1 MDREEARIILSAY
14 RPGRDDAAD
23 PAFAPALALL
33 DQDGELAD
41 WFANQHA
48 LDIILQSAV
57 RSIEPPADLKAS
69 ILASAKMVEPP
80 AAHRQWQYP
89 VWLAAAAVVA
99 LLAGLSFLI
108 LPHHGPKT
116 SLASIDAAIPRL
128 TRAHEHPF
136 ATDDGDVEKIRHWLA
151 GNGGDK
157 GFVVPRGLKG
167 IQGMGCE
174 VTAVNGAKI
183 SILCF
188 ELHNGGAAHL
198 YVMDRSQLQNPPPDL
213 KPEFQERDGIA
224 MASWS
229 DGRHSY
235 ILAMPGSDSEVRAL
249 L

>member
-14 RPGRDDAAD
+14 RPDRDDAAD
-23 PAFAPALALL
+23 PVFAPALALL
-33 DQDGELAD
+33 DQDRELAD

-48 LDIILQSAV
+48 LDLILQSAMQ
-57 RSIEPPADLKAS
+57 SIEPPADLKAS
-69 ILASAKMVEPP
+69 ILASAKTIPLP
-80 AAHRQWQYP
+80 TASRRWKHP
-89 VWLAAAAVVA
+89 IWLVAAAVVA
-99 LLAGLSFLI
+99 LLAGLAFLI
-108 LPHHGPKT
+108 PSHTGPKT
-116 SLASIDAAIPRL
+116 SLASIDAAIPKL

-136 ATDDGDVEKIRHWLA
+136 ATDDGDVEKIRSWLA

-198 YVMDRSQLQNPPPDL
+198 YVMDRSQLDNPPPDL

-235 ILAMPGSDSEVRAL
+235 ILAMPGSDSDVRAL

>member
-33 DQDGELAD
+33 DRDSELAD

-48 LDIILQSAV
+48 LDLILQSAV
-57 RSIEPPADLKAS
+57 QTIDPPADLKAS
-69 ILASAKMVEPP
+69 ILASAKTVTLPS
-80 AAHRQWQYP
+80 HRSHWRYP
-89 VWLAAAAVVA
+89 VWLAAAAAVA
-99 LLAGLSFLI
+99 LFAGLAFLI
-108 LPHHGPKT
+108 SSHLEPKT
-116 SLASIDAAIPRL
+116 SLASIDAAIPKL

-136 ATDDGDVEKIRHWLA
+136 ATDDGDVEKIRSWLA

-157 GFVVPRGLKG
+157 EFVVPRGLKG

-235 ILAMPGSDSEVRAL
+235 ILAMPGSDSDVRAL

>member
-23 PAFAPALALL
+23 PVFAPALALL

-48 LDIILQSAV
+48 LDLIVQGAV
-57 RSIEPPADLKAS
+57 QSIEPPADLKAS
-69 ILASAKMVEPP
+69 ILASAKTIPLP
-80 AAHRQWQYP
+80 ASRTAWQFP
-89 VWLAAAAVVA
+89 VWLAAAAAVA
-99 LLAGLSFLI
+99 LLAGAAFLI
-108 LPHHGPKT
+108 QTHNGPKT
-116 SLASIDAAIPRL
+116 SLAAIDEAIPKL
-128 TRAHEHPF
+128 TRTHEHPF
-136 ATDDGDVEKIRHWLA
+136 ATDDGDVGKIRSWLA
-151 GNGGDK
+151 GNGGDN

-174 VTAVNGAKI
+174 VTAVNGAKV

-198 YVMDRSQLQNPPPDL
+198 YVMDRSQLENPPPDL

-235 ILAMPGSDSEVRAL
+235 ILAMPGSDSDVRAL